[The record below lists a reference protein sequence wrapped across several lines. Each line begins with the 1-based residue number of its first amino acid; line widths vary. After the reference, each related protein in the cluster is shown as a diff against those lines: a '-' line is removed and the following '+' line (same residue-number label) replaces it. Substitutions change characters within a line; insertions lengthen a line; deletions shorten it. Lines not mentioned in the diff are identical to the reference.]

1 VSPVALAQ
9 KSAAYIREVRAEMR
23 KVTWPSWDDL
33 RKMTVVIII
42 FVIIIG
48 IIIGIMDIIASKV
61 LIDLVGRLFT

>member
-1 VSPVALAQ
+1 MSPVALAQ